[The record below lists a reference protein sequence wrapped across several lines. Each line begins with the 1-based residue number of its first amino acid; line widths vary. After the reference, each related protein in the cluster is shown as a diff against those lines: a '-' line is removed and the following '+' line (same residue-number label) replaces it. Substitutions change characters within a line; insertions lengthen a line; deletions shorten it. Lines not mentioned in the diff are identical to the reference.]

1 MLVSG
6 AQYWVKYIGTGC
18 KPRHVPPVNNV
29 EPESET
35 RRGHGWPFVGDEL
48 VYTKTQQVFKGVV
61 ESVQHILKQVYTRHT
76 CTYTFSLSLA
86 RTHILMHV

>member
-6 AQYWVKYIGTGC
+6 AHYWVKYIGTGC
-18 KPRHVPPVNNV
+18 KPRHVSPVNNV

-35 RRGHGWPFVGDEL
+35 RRGHGWPFVADEL

-61 ESVQHILKQVYTRHT
+61 ESVQHILKQVYVSDIHALTI
-76 CTYTFSLSLA
+76 SLSLSHG
-86 RTHILMHV
+86 RTY